1 MKKTVTLALSIVL
14 VLVSLSCFAQAE
26 EGPKFVTIQE
36 WLDAKGECGDC
47 MLLVKIVQI
56 LNPVVALAADETGT
70 VNLYSGG
77 NDPESFVA
85 FFDEEG
91 RLLDGYVLVIANPKY
106 NPYEGTIEMANWTL
120 LRMIPNLEV
129 TETQL

>member
-1 MKKTVTLALSIVL
+1 MKKTVALALSIVL
-14 VLVSLSCFAQAE
+14 VLISLSCFAQAE

-36 WLDAKGECGDC
+36 WLDTKGECGDC

-77 NDPESFVA
+77 NDPFAWIRMHTLSMRNEIAPLYPSDHAGKLETSEIMAIYPECVEM
-85 FFDEEG
+85 D
-91 RLLDGYVLVIANPKY
+91 RLDNSRYR
-106 NPYEGTIEMANWTL
+106 TI
-120 LRMIPNLEV
+120 
-129 TETQL
+129 